1 MIGGLT
7 ERKMKNRRFR
17 QTEEIIF
24 KTYFSLNEEIKMKEL
39 AKITGVSRVT
49 LYRHHKTVNK
59 ILPDYEH
66 YIYREFL
73 KEVGR
78 IGFEK
83 RMNVRLYFYRMLS
96 FILAN
101 KEVFK
106 VFFVRERTEVIK
118 KMIKK
123 AQPMISLKYHMPK
136 NAEMIFEVYNNEIL
150 GVIEGWNKEGLR
162 EKDIAMILEDILY
175 LTDSA
180 RHRLMP
186 LVN

>member
-39 AKITGVSRVT
+39 AKITGVSRAT

-83 RMNVRLYFYRMLS
+83 GMNVRLYFYRMLS

-150 GVIEGWNKEGLR
+150 GVIEGWNKEGLG
-162 EKDIAMILEDILY
+162 EKDVDTILEDILY